1 MSYLMK
7 PVILVS
13 SLFAAQIVFAPAFA
27 FPRGSY
33 TESCIGIQESR
44 YPNGSG
50 GYTDRLSA
58 QCRDRQGR
66 VVNAYLDNYRACQR
80 GTITNDDGRL
90 ICQYQ

>member
-1 MSYLMK
+1 MK

-27 FPRGSY
+27 AIPRGSY
-33 TESCIGIQESR
+33 TRSCIGIVESR
-44 YPNGSG
+44 YPNGR

-66 VVNAYLDNYRACQR
+66 TVNAFLDNYGSCVPGTVTNEDGQLRCQR
-80 GTITNDDGRL
+80 R
-90 ICQYQ
+90 